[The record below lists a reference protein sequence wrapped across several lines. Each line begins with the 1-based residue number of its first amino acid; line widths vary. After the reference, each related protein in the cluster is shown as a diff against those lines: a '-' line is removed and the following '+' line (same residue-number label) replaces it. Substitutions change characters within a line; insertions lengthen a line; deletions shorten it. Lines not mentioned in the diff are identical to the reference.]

1 MVQTKRHCSD
11 LRQLSKE
18 ELGTLGSALESATS
32 AVTDSGP
39 VERVY
44 VQLFNEGRP
53 GHVHFHIVPRFTLDA
68 ELGPSLPDTAQH
80 AGAFGAQQA
89 LTAAGNRYPSRRA
102 EPSALVR
109 GILRLCDFWNRGPS
123 LYRKMPRFGHLD
135 RAESYLLAW
144 LALWASALFVS
155 WFIES
160 WSLVAAV
167 TILWTYRLIDL
178 VLYEFG
184 ILLNAAPTSLVSIP
198 RALVLRVANIA
209 EVLLATSALLLA
221 SPGTPTGSAAV
232 RQSYALA
239 ALQPEFG
246 QPDLF
251 TDIVLA
257 VNWIA
262 VLIILT
268 GGIAMLIGKIGETF
282 SESSG

>member
-1 MVQTKRHCSD
+1 MVQTTRHCPD
-11 LRQLSKE
+11 LQQLSKE
-18 ELGTLGSALESATS
+18 ELGALGYALEAATS
-32 AVTDSGP
+32 AITNSGP

-53 GHVHFHIVPRFTLDA
+53 GHVHFHVVPRFTLDT

-80 AGAFGAQQA
+80 AGTFDAEQA
-89 LTAAGNRYPSRRA
+89 LTAAGNRYPSRRT

-109 GILRLCDFWNRGPS
+109 GILRLCDLWNRGPS
-123 LYRKMPRFGHLD
+123 LYRRMPRFGSLD
-135 RAESYLLAW
+135 RAESYLATW
-144 LALWASALFVS
+144 LALWISALLVS
-155 WFIES
+155 WFVES
-160 WSLVAAV
+160 WLLVAV
-167 TILWTYRLIDL
+167 VSILWTYRLTDA
-178 VLYEFG
+178 VLYEFS

-209 EVLLATSALLLA
+209 EVFLVTSTLLLA
-221 SPGTPTGSAAV
+221 SPGAPSGSAAV

-246 QPDLF
+246 QPGLF

-282 SESSG
+282 SEGSG